1 MIQDIIFR
9 VISSIYFLFILPLL
23 LYILLVYPCLPDA
36 VPHLST
42 VVGPNNHP
50 PVLSIALL
58 PHATL
63 FSTELH
69 CLQVFKVK
77 SSQVKYRLL
86 HGRLEKIGEASAATA
101 ATEAYYRRGIII
113 WKKKR
118 LK

>member
-9 VISSIYFLFILPLL
+9 VIPSISFLVILPLL
-23 LYILLVYPCLPDA
+23 LYIPLVYPCLPDA

-63 FSTELH
+63 FSTEIH
-69 CLQVFKVK
+69 CLQLFKVK

-86 HGRLEKIGEASAATA
+86 HGRLEKIGEASADTA
-101 ATEAYYRRGIII
+101 ATETYYMKGYYNLE
-113 WKKKR
+113 KKR